1 MITQN
6 KRRKKLCR
14 SRMIGVL
21 TCVTLLTGCD
31 AGQSTQSSNAIETQ
45 TKEMTKVTSSVG
57 IVDMQR
63 LSRSLGLELQLKQ
76 KRQKLQVAWDRVN
89 TETRRTITEKLKSLG
104 GDPQQLSISGREQLR
119 KLDLDRRR
127 QLEELDRQNTLA
139 LQETNRWLQ
148 RVLMEKT
155 RGPIEEIGKEKRFD
169 LILVQPQG
177 GVAYIRPG
185 VDVTDLVLKK
195 AGGPVGVV
203 EKDAVDDSGSVEATN
218 ATLDTK

>member
-1 MITQN
+1 MIIQN
-6 KRRKKLCR
+6 KRRKKLSR

-21 TCVTLLTGCD
+21 ACVALLTGCD
-31 AGQSTQSSNAIETQ
+31 AGESLQSSGAIETQ
-45 TKEMTKVTSSVG
+45 TEVITAATPSVG

-63 LSRSLGLELQLKQ
+63 LSQSLGLELQLRQ
-76 KRQKLQVAWDRVN
+76 KRQKLQVEWDRVS
-89 TETRRTITEKLKSLG
+89 TETRRAITEKLKSLG
-104 GDPQQLSISGREQLR
+104 DDLNQLSESGREQLR
-119 KLDLDRRR
+119 KLDLDRRH
-127 QLEELDRQNTLA
+127 QLEKLDRQNTAA

-169 LILVQPQG
+169 LILVQPRG

-203 EKDAVDDSGSVEATN
+203 EKDAADNAESVEATN
-218 ATLDTK
+218 ATKDTK